1 MGYRSDVVYVFYTK
15 RDHAKTFPLLKLWF
29 DENYPKD
36 GPIAELDTDG
46 RTFIRV
52 TYESVKWYDGYTEVV
67 EVEEA
72 IERFN
77 ETFEANSEA
86 SAKDQDA
93 QLDISAF
100 AWEMVRIGEELNDT
114 THDGSAW
121 HDYRLDVSRSI
132 HFN

>member
-29 DENYPKD
+29 AENYPKQD
-36 GPIAELDTDG
+36 FYEMDTDDE
-46 RTFIRV
+46 TYIRV
-52 TYESVKWYDGYTEVV
+52 TYEGVKWYDGYPEVV
-67 EVEEA
+67 AVEEA
-72 IERFN
+72 TERFN

-100 AWEMVRIGEELNDT
+100 AWEGVRIGEDDNDI
-114 THDGSAW
+114 THDGSLW
-121 HDYRLDVSRSI
+121 HDYRLGVNRSI
-132 HFN
+132 YFN